1 MSTGARDSAANSDS
15 GAARPVTAAT
25 RTRTL
30 GSLHEFRPD
39 SEEFST
45 YIHGEGRKYFA
56 ANDVPEDKKVPV
68 FLNAIG
74 GSTYGVLRSLLAP
87 DSPMTKTL
95 AQITTKLREHFEP
108 TPSVIAERFQFHKRN
123 QNSAESI
130 AD

>member
-45 YIHGEGRKYFA
+45 YMERVENTSPPTTSPRTKRYLFSECYWGEYLWG
-56 ANDVPEDKKVPV
+56 
-68 FLNAIG
+68 
-74 GSTYGVLRSLLAP
+74 
-87 DSPMTKTL
+87 
-95 AQITTKLREHFEP
+95 
-108 TPSVIAERFQFHKRN
+108 IA
-123 QNSAESI
+123 
-130 AD
+130 